1 MASFGKRVF
10 ETKQLGGDENM
21 ENLKGKTAI
30 VTGASRGIGR
40 AIAEQLAGLG
50 AKVAVNYASSPQKAK
65 DVVESIQQKGGEA
78 VAVQADLSMVAGV
91 ESLFKTAI
99 EAFGKVDIL
108 INNAGVSIFKPIQDI
123 TEENFDRQFN
133 LNVKGT
139 FFACRQAMTYMEEK
153 GRIINFSTSVAGQMF
168 PAYSVYAGT
177 KGAVEQFTRQLAKE
191 FAAKQITINAVAP
204 GPVNTEL
211 FTEGKT
217 EQQIE
222 GLKQSIA
229 LGRIGEPEDIAN
241 LIEFLVSEKSQWITG
256 QTIRVNGGFI

>member
-1 MASFGKRVF
+1 MERV
-10 ETKQLGGDENM
+10 
-21 ENLKGKTAI
+21 KGKTAI

-40 AIAEQLAGLG
+40 AIAEQLADLG
-50 AKVAVNYASSPQKAK
+50 IKVAVNYSSSPEKAEE
-65 DVVESIQQKGGEA
+65 VVEGIKKKGGET
-78 VAVQADLSMVAGV
+78 VAIQADLSRVAGV
-91 ESLFKTAI
+91 ESLFTKTI

-108 INNAGVSIFKPIQDI
+108 INNAGVNIYQPIEKV
-123 TEENFDRQFN
+123 TEEDFDKQFN

-139 FFACRQAMTYMEEK
+139 FFACQQAMKYMEEK
-153 GRIINFSTSVAGQMF
+153 GRIINFSTSVVGQMF
-168 PAYSVYAGT
+168 PTYSVYAGT

-191 FAAKQITINAVAP
+191 LAVKQITINAVAP

-211 FTEGKT
+211 FTVGKN

-222 GLKQSIA
+222 GLKKTIA

-241 LIEFLVSEKSQWITG
+241 VIEFLVSEKSQWITG